1 MDSTMPTLSR
11 ILSSAVEKLMFHPV
25 TITGVEAVGESFRLL
40 TMEGVGFQGVKWI
53 PGQTVQIFLGNL
65 TKRAYTPMRI
75 DPDAGSACFL
85 FYLHG
90 NGPGSTWAASAKAG
104 DICQVMRPKDSI
116 DFASLT
122 GAALFF
128 GDETSLAAAQ
138 ALHGCQRQTAP
149 TRYVFEVHSPAQA
162 EVILRK
168 FGVSQ
173 ALLVQKRGDGSHLAD
188 VISQLAEQSAR
199 MQSPQW
205 VFTGQARSIQSV
217 QKGLKQAGI
226 SLFGSKVK
234 AYWSPGKTGL
244 D

>member
-1 MDSTMPTLSR
+1 MSTLSR
-11 ILSSAVEKLMFHPV
+11 VLSSAVEKLLFHPV
-25 TITGVEAVGESFRLL
+25 TITGVEAVSESFRLL
-40 TMEGVGFQGVKWI
+40 TMQGVGFQGVKWI

-65 TKRAYTPMRI
+65 TKRAYTPMSL

-90 NGPGSTWAASAKAG
+90 KGPGSGWAASARAG
-104 DICQVMRPKDSI
+104 HICQVMRPKDSI
-116 DFASLT
+116 DFT
-122 GAALFF
+122 NFTEPALFF

-138 ALHGCQRQTAP
+138 ALHRCRRQTAAP
-149 TRYVFEVHSPAQA
+149 TRYVFEVNSPAKA

-173 ALLVQKRGDGSHLAD
+173 ASLVQTREDGGHLAD
-188 VISQLAEQSAR
+188 VISQLAEQAAR
-199 MQSPQW
+199 MRSPQW

-226 SLFGSKVK
+226 SLLGSKVK

>member
-1 MDSTMPTLSR
+1 MPTLSR
-11 ILSSAVEKLMFHPV
+11 ILSSAVEKLLFHPV
-25 TITGVEAVGESFRLL
+25 SITGVEAVGESFRLL
-40 TMEGVGFQGVKWI
+40 TMQGVGFQSAKWI

-65 TKRAYTPMRI
+65 TKRAYTPMSL
-75 DPDAGSACFL
+75 DADAGSACFL

-90 NGPGSTWAASAKAG
+90 NGPGSGWAASARAG
-104 DICQVMRPKDSI
+104 NICQVMRPKDSI
-116 DFASLT
+116 DFT
-122 GAALFF
+122 NFTEPALFF
-128 GDETSLAAAQ
+128 GDETSLASAQ
-138 ALHGCQRQTAP
+138 ALHLCRRQTGVA
-149 TRYVFEVHSPAQA
+149 RYVFEVNSPAQA
-162 EVILRK
+162 EVVLRK

-173 ALLVQKRGDGSHLAD
+173 ASLVQKREDGSHLAD
-188 VISQLAEQSAR
+188 VVLLMAEQAAR
-199 MQSPQW
+199 MQFPQW

>member
-1 MDSTMPTLSR
+1 MPTLSR

-90 NGPGSTWAASAKAG
+90 NGPGSMWAASAKAG
-104 DICQVMRPKDSI
+104 DICQVMRTKDSI
-116 DFASLT
+116 DFICLT
-122 GAALFF
+122 GAPLFF

-138 ALHGCQRQTAP
+138 ALCRCHRQAVP
-149 TRYVFEVHSPAQA
+149 KRYNFEANSPAQA
-162 EVILRK
+162 EVIRRN

-173 ALLVQKRGDGSHLAD
+173 ASLVQKRGDGSRLAE
-188 VISQLAEQSAR
+188 VISQLEEEAAR

-205 VFTGQARSIQSV
+205 VFTGQAHSIQSV
-217 QKGLKQAGI
+217 QIGLKQAGI
-226 SLFGSKVK
+226 SLSGSKVK
-234 AYWSPGKTGL
+234 AYWSPGTTGL

>member
-1 MDSTMPTLSR
+1 MPTLSR
-11 ILSSAVEKLMFHPV
+11 LLSSAVEKLLFHPV
-25 TITGVEAVGESFRLL
+25 TITGVETMGESFRLL
-40 TMEGVGFQGVKWI
+40 TMQGVGFQGVKWI
-53 PGQTVQIFLGNL
+53 PGQAVQIFLGNL
-65 TKRAYTPMRI
+65 TKRAYTPMNL
-75 DPDAGSACFL
+75 DSDAGSASFL

-90 NGPGSTWAASAKAG
+90 KGPGSEWAASARTG
-104 DICQVMRPKDSI
+104 NICQVMRPKNSL
-116 DFASLT
+116 DFTSFSAP
-122 GAALFF
+122 ALFF

-138 ALHGCQRQTAP
+138 ALHRCRSEIAP
-149 TRYVFEVHSPAQA
+149 ARYVFELNSPAQA
-162 EVILRK
+162 EEILQK

-173 ALLVQKRGDGSHLAD
+173 ARLVQKCEDGSHLAD
-188 VISQLAEQSAR
+188 VISQMAEQAAQ

-226 SLFGSKVK
+226 SFLRSKVK